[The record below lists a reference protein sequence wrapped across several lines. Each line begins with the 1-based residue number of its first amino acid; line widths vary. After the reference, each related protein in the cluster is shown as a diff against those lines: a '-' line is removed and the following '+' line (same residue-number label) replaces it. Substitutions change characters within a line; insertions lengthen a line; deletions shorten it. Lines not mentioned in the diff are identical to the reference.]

1 MSPLVS
7 SPDEYGCGVASIPAC
22 DPDLPERHPA
32 LQGFQTL
39 GELFQLK
46 GKALFLWYIKA
57 GN

>member
-22 DPDLPERHPA
+22 DPDL
-32 LQGFQTL
+32 
-39 GELFQLK
+39 GELFHLK